1 MKTQTLFATALL
13 LAAAGC
19 GPRKPVLHLYTWADY
34 VDPELVASFEA
45 AHGCRVSIDTFD
57 SNEAMYAKLKA
68 GGAAY
73 DLVLPSSY
81 QVALLRAQNMIQ
93 PFDAAQV
100 PNVRQNSDPAYLRF
114 ASDPAMRHAIP
125 YAMTFTGLAYR
136 SDKVG
141 ELTPSWGV
149 FTNAAF
155 RGKSTLLAD
164 MRETIGAALRVCGAS
179 MNSTDPAELARA
191 RDVVI
196 GWKQN
201 IAKFENEQYKTGLA
215 SGEFVLAHGYN
226 CDVLQV
232 QEDCPEIAFV
242 LPEEGFSFTFDEFV
256 IPTGA
261 TNPGLA
267 HAFVNFL
274 YGAETAAANMAY
286 ICSMMPVKAA
296 YPLLDEEFRNSP
308 TVFISPEALE
318 ARGEMLLDVGDALPL
333 YTRTWDEIKAAR

>member
-1 MKTQTLFATALL
+1 MNTRMLLASTLL

-19 GPRKPVLHLYTWADY
+19 GPRKPVLHVYTWADY
-34 VDPELVASFEA
+34 VDPGRVAAFEA

-81 QVALLRAQNMIQ
+81 QVALMRAQNMIQ
-93 PFDAAQV
+93 PFDEAQL
-100 PNVRQNSDPAYLRF
+100 PHVRQNIDPDYLRF
-114 ASDPAMRHAIP
+114 ASDPGMRHAIP

-136 SDKVG
+136 RDKVG
-141 ELTPSWGV
+141 ELPPTWGV

-179 MNSTDPAELARA
+179 MNSTNPAELARA

-196 GWKQN
+196 GWKRN

-242 LPEEGFSFTFDEFV
+242 LPEEGFSFTFDEFA
-256 IPTGA
+256 IPVDA
-261 TNPGLA
+261 PNPGLA
-267 HAFVNFL
+267 HAFVDFL
-274 YGAETAAANMAY
+274 YDAGNAAANMAY
-286 ICSMMPVKAA
+286 ICSMMPVKTA
-296 YPLLDEEFRNSP
+296 YPLLDEEFRASP
-308 TVFISPEALE
+308 TIFISPGALD
-318 ARGEMLLDVGDALPL
+318 AGGEMLRDVGDALPL
-333 YTRTWDEIKAAR
+333 YTRTWDEIKAAK